1 MKISQRILSVF
12 LTVCLLGVF
21 CPAVIQAADHPFSD
35 VSPDAWYQEA
45 VLYVSDHDLM
55 SGSGDTSFE
64 PEGQLTRAM
73 FVTVLGRMEGVDTEQ
88 YTSSGFS
95 DVPDGEW
102 YSAYVAW
109 AVEAGITSGYD
120 EEHFGPHDN
129 ITREQMA
136 AMVDRYL
143 NDAGV
148 SLPEDEWADAFKD
161 RNAISSWAR
170 DGADTVRRA
179 GLMLGDQEGR
189 FNPQANTTRA
199 EAVSVF
205 MRLHQS
211 LHALEQLV
219 GVYEGWYIANQ
230 GETALT
236 LIVYEDGEGYHG
248 IFNFY
253 NLPGHDNA
261 EEGSYTMNISQ
272 TEDGFRFDA
281 DAWIEKPSTYI
292 LLDLEGT
299 LDGDT
304 LSGPSP
310 TEFSVERVSDTPPD
324 MSEVIGTYEGTYT
337 TSSVTRRLTLDVF
350 EQDDIMQ
357 ATFSFANMPDSSSSV
372 EGSYEMRV
380 YPLMDGGYGFI
391 AGDWID
397 RPGGFYTIDLAGKL
411 EGDTLSGTDPTE
423 FTVTRTS
430 NARPETKTVD
440 IYADIYAGPGEE
452 YASLGS
458 VSIDEIDS
466 YCLEDGSWIEVAY
479 GRNRAYVRED
489 DLPDLD
495 KAELPYVSR
504 SVIPGPTQRPY
515 IVFFD
520 DLEYTLTCSVDIY
533 SGPDED
539 SVQAATLSEGD
550 TVTVL
555 HEMEGENAVSQ
566 INPFVLVEYEGTGG
580 KARGY
585 VRKNSLLDINNPL
598 RGFDEVKQSNA
609 AFTYNGKTYYS
620 TAGRPS
626 QSDGWATDFSDSLTQ
641 VQFNWLSALTGA
653 IASNEGGDSLKNETW
668 LYDAKS
674 GGNVAVDVSTPAA
687 DRVGAAS
694 DLLGMV
700 NAALAAGN
708 DSIALQVDLETC
720 EEEGRMLV
728 RGGTPFESP
737 LAGKTVS
744 LASLIAKGGALDT
757 VTSGDQADALIRKLY
772 PEISG
777 SKKCS
782 MTMTFSSDYEENPYG
797 YSYIIGRDGS
807 VYAQLIFHSGTRFEV
822 YQGGEY
828 VGDIAPY
835 LSGMLIEVNDETASR
850 ILEVLS
856 EYGIQGQ

>member
-1 MKISQRILSVF
+1 MKKIQRILSIC
-12 LTVCLLGVF
+12 LTVCLLVVL
-21 CPAVIQAADHPFSD
+21 CPAVIQAAEHPFSD
-35 VSPDAWYQEA
+35 VAPDAWYQEA
-45 VLYVSDHDLM
+45 VQYVYDNGLM
-55 SGSGDTSFE
+55 SGSNDTSFE

-88 YTSSGFS
+88 YADSGFS
-95 DVPDGEW
+95 DVPDREW

-120 EEHFGPHDN
+120 EDHFGPHDN

-136 AMVDRYL
+136 AMVNRYL
-143 NDAGV
+143 DDTGISFA
-148 SLPEDEWADAFKD
+148 EDSSTQLFKD
-161 RNAISSWAR
+161 RNDISSWAR
-170 DGADTVRRA
+170 DGAETVRRA
-179 GLMLGDQEGR
+179 GLMVGDKGGR
-189 FNPQANTTRA
+189 FNPFANTTRA
-199 EAVSVF
+199 EAASVF

-211 LHALEQLV
+211 LHAFEQLV

-236 LIVYEDGEGYHG
+236 LIVYKDGEGYHG

-281 DAWIEKPSTYI
+281 DKWIEKPSTYI

-324 MSEVIGTYEGTYT
+324 MSEVIGTYEGTYKA
-337 TSSVTRRLTLDVF
+337 SSVTRRLMLDIF

-357 ATFSFANMPDSSSSV
+357 ATFSFANMPDSSNSV

-380 YPLMDGGYGFI
+380 YPLMDDGYGFL
-391 AGDWID
+391 AGNWID
-397 RPGGFYTIDLAGKL
+397 RPSGFYTIDLAGKL
-411 EGDTLSGTDPTE
+411 EGDTLSGTEPTE

-430 NARPETKTVD
+430 SAPPETKTVD
-440 IYADIYAGPGEE
+440 IYAGPGED
-452 YASLGS
+452 YTSLGS
-458 VSIDEIDS
+458 VSADEIDS
-466 YCLEDGSWIEVAY
+466 YCLEDGSWIEVEY
-479 GRNRAYVRED
+479 GGNRAYVRED
-489 DLPDLD
+489 DLDDLD
-495 KAELPYVSR
+495 KTELPYVSR
-504 SVIPGPTQRPY
+504 SVISGPTQRPY

-539 SVQAATLSEGD
+539 SAQVVTLSEND
-550 TVTVL
+550 TVFVL

-566 INPFVLVEYEGTGG
+566 INPFILIEYEGTDG

-609 AFTYNGKTYYS
+609 SFTHNGKTYYS

-641 VQFNWLSALTGA
+641 VRFNWLSALTGA
-653 IASNEGGDSLKNETW
+653 IASNEGGDTLKNETW
-668 LYDAKS
+668 MYDAKS
-674 GGNVAVDVSTPAA
+674 GGNVAADVSTPAA
-687 DRVGAAS
+687 NRVGAAS

-708 DSIALQVDLETC
+708 DSIALQVDLESC
-720 EEEGRMLV
+720 EGEGRMLV

-737 LAGKTVS
+737 LAGKTIS

-757 VTSGDQADALIRKLY
+757 VTSGDQADELIRKLY
-772 PEISG
+772 PGISG
-777 SKKCS
+777 SEKCS

-797 YSYIIGRDGS
+797 YSYVIGRDGS
-807 VYAQLIFHSGTRFEV
+807 VYAQLILHNGTRFEV

-856 EYGIQGQ
+856 EYGFEKQ